1 MSNFINEYVDDKNPQ
16 LLKYKKFIVDN
27 DWTISKSNDK
37 ESIKNRLIAFNTEN
51 DIVNGVVS
59 RLKYFVNQIEPLRK
73 TKKAYSFIQDALSII
88 DIHRHRE
95 SAYNNSIDISEIE
108 NVDFRA
114 DEITFQNHI
123 FNQVSRIEEA
133 VSKMNIPTEEEK
145 TDTSSIVFRGGVKA
159 PLSMHKVLKEIYPEI
174 QKVLDDKGINF
185 KSKPKQELHILNP
198 KPPVWDS
205 ELHYWEQETATL
217 QYYVDE
223 FKKLEQGVVIDGV
236 YISDWAYF
244 HLNVFIT
251 NIPHSVWDENSQKYK
266 NVDKTTN
273 PPLRDSDW
281 MIFENRVNQIKG
293 DYKFMFLA
301 ATRRAAKT
309 TAEASMLAHAA
320 TIGKRELL
328 CAGAS
333 GKDLGQLSKN
343 FQTHSEYVHPAFA
356 IPNATNDWEKEVI
369 LGIKRMNN
377 KTIILSVLNIINTD
391 GGNNKEI
398 FAGFTPDILV
408 LDEAMKSL
416 FLESLEGVI
425 PAMAGIDGTIR
436 CYGVISG
443 TGGDESLSADGLKS
457 LNDPETYDILPMN
470 WEILERGIDKEQI
483 TWADEKMKPFG
494 TFIPGQCRVDR
505 PKKETNLADYLGVKS
520 KYLSKVKMKVT
531 DWEKAKKEIEEIR
544 LNVISDPIKH
554 QKEIVYNPLKPSE
567 IFMSGKINP
576 FPVNEAKAHKDHLL
590 KTGKWDRRREIY
602 KDSTGQ
608 IRLDISTRP
617 LAEYPHRGGIIDAPV
632 LIFEDPPKEKP
643 RVGTY
648 TAGFDDYASENSDSD
663 SVSTFYIMK
672 NEILGDPFSEKIV
685 ASISFRP
692 DKHYK
697 VHEKWYLLMQAYYLD
712 NCCFGENV
720 NYEIKTYLDRHHDS
734 DRYLASSIDFSKQF
748 NIANNMKRMTGW
760 NPTTSKRMIFNL
772 FVDYCNQDFDY
783 EDEDG
788 NMIRLKGVQKIDDI
802 GLLDEIIN
810 WSENANVDRITGVMG
825 AYAYIHYL
833 KTSLFWRIRKKQEE
847 GRIETKKKPI
857 RQRGF
862 YNTSSRQRKFL

>member
-1 MSNFINEYVDDKNPQ
+1 
-16 LLKYKKFIVDN
+16 
-27 DWTISKSNDK
+27 
-37 ESIKNRLIAFNTEN
+37 
-51 DIVNGVVS
+51 
-59 RLKYFVNQIEPLRK
+59 
-73 TKKAYSFIQDALSII
+73 
-88 DIHRHRE
+88 
-95 SAYNNSIDISEIE
+95 
-108 NVDFRA
+108 
-114 DEITFQNHI
+114 
-123 FNQVSRIEEA
+123 
-133 VSKMNIPTEEEK
+133 
-145 TDTSSIVFRGGVKA
+145 
-159 PLSMHKVLKEIYPEI
+159 
-174 QKVLDDKGINF
+174 
-185 KSKPKQELHILNP
+185 
-198 KPPVWDS
+198 
-205 ELHYWEQETATL
+205 
-217 QYYVDE
+217 
-223 FKKLEQGVVIDGV
+223 
-236 YISDWAYF
+236 
-244 HLNVFIT
+244 
-251 NIPHSVWDENSQKYK
+251 
-266 NVDKTTN
+266 
-273 PPLRDSDW
+273 
-281 MIFENRVNQIKG
+281 
-293 DYKFMFLA
+293 
-301 ATRRAAKT
+301 
-309 TAEASMLAHAA
+309 
-320 TIGKRELL
+320 
-328 CAGAS
+328 
-333 GKDLGQLSKN
+333 
-343 FQTHSEYVHPAFA
+343 
-356 IPNATNDWEKEVI
+356 
-369 LGIKRMNN
+369 
-377 KTIILSVLNIINTD
+377 
-391 GGNNKEI
+391 
-398 FAGFTPDILV
+398 
-408 LDEAMKSL
+408 L